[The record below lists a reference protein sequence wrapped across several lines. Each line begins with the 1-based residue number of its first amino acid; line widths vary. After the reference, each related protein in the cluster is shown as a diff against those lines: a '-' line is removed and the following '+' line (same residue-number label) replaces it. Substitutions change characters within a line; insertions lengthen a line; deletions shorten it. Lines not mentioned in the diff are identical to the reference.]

1 MQKQEGD
8 LKAYLGADAI
18 FKGALNFSGVV
29 RIDGKFEGKVITKD
43 TLIVGE
49 TGELT
54 AEITAGTVVCKGRI
68 NGTIQATQ
76 RIEIHSKSQV
86 VGNIKSP
93 SLCVE
98 VGALFDGQCDMTA
111 NERKIIHLE
120 KNSEKEPEAEAR

>member
-8 LKAYLGADAI
+8 LKAYLGADAV

-98 VGALFDGQCDMTA
+98 VGALFDGQCDMATDGG
-111 NERKIIHLE
+111 KIIPLE
-120 KNSEKEPEAEAR
+120 KNN